1 METILITDITL
12 LAPVFG
18 GGEFMPSDYAIFY
31 KTLAEGMDDMLISIN
46 SNLDAIDKNRELL
59 TYMLNLTTNEDF
71 DVNSA
76 LADIRTVLNQDVYE
90 GLNVFP
96 GSKPVVALG
105 TYATNEHTKRYITND
120 LTDFVN
126 NEVWPGDCVPY
137 EWAIASENTGED
149 ISGWNVCDPS

>member
-1 METILITDITL
+1 
-12 LAPVFG
+12 
-18 GGEFMPSDYAIFY
+18 MPSDYSIFY
-31 KTLAEGMDDMLISIN
+31 KTLAEGMNDMLMSIN

-59 TYMLNLTTNEDF
+59 TYMFDLTTDEDF
-71 DVNSA
+71 NVNLA
-76 LADIRTVLNQDVYE
+76 LSDIRTVLKADVYG

-96 GSKPVVALG
+96 YSKYVVSLG
-105 TYATNEHTKRYITND
+105 TLATNEHTKRYINAD